1 MHFPWIRSVRPNR
14 QLPGV
19 APEIFHW
26 SFDRPNGCII
36 EGDTGSRS
44 VNFNGTWIQ
53 VGPDNWAARLQTN
66 TGATTEL
73 PVIYQSNI
81 ITIKFR
87 FRPLSYSSGG
97 EVRYLYR
104 SGASPNNNCFVYM
117 QNSYNS
123 LYFNST
129 DAGGGTRRLSNIH
142 TTHPADGSWYDVVVS
157 HTTWAW
163 NTGNFG
169 GGVGGTTNNPRV
181 WINGVEPAYS
191 VEGGGATYHEW
202 FNHRVLTIGN
212 GGYPNTTTNGFHC
225 DLDYFKIFRGYQ
237 TYPATSTA
245 N

>member
-36 EGDTGSRS
+36 EGDTGPRS
-44 VNFNGTWIQ
+44 VNFNGTWENIG
-53 VGPDNWAARLQTN
+53 VNNWAARLTN
-66 TGATTEL
+66 TTGATTEL
-73 PVIYQSNI
+73 PILYQNNV

-87 FRPLSYSSGG
+87 FRPKSYEGG
-97 EVRYLYR
+97 GTSRYLYR
-104 SGASPNNNCFVYM
+104 SGAAPNNATYVYM
-117 QNSYNS
+117 HTSYNS
-123 LYFNST
+123 LYFGTVN
-129 DAGGGTRRLSNIH
+129 AGGGIRRIASVNTLYPVNF
-142 TTHPADGSWYDVVVS
+142 WYDVVVS

-163 NTGNFG
+163 NSGAFG
-169 GGVGGTTNNPRV
+169 GGVGGTANNPRV
-181 WINGVEPAYS
+181 WINGVEPTYS
-191 VEGGGATYHEW
+191 IEGGGATYHEW

-212 GGYPNTTTNGFHC
+212 GGSNTAIDGFDC
-225 DLDYFKIFRGYQ
+225 DLDYFKIFSGYQ